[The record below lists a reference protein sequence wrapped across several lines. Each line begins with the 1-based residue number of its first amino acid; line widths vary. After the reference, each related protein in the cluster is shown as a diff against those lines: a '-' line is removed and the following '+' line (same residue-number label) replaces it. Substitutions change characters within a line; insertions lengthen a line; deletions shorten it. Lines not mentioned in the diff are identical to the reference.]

1 MLTLLLTEVA
11 SFRVICPRNLRNIF
25 GFRALTRNC
34 FNSRWNYEYV
44 GIVLPLFFSFFF
56 ISSLELTR
64 RRRSVRFAAHLL
76 LKLISIHHCPGHKGS
91 DRGINPLRSK
101 NIFLEGQPVIKIR
114 NSLSYC
120 IDLMLEDKIVTI
132 IKSMKWSLRIFERI
146 NAKQRCNERI
156 STRRS
161 SPKMIGVN
169 FNRIFTYFFDE

>member
-25 GFRALTRNC
+25 GFRAKLFQFSVKLRI
-34 FNSRWNYEYV
+34 RWDRT
-44 GIVLPLFFSFFF
+44 PSFFFSFFF

-120 IDLMLEDKIVTI
+120 IDPCLKI
-132 IKSMKWSLRIFERI
+132 KLL
-146 NAKQRCNERI
+146 
-156 STRRS
+156 
-161 SPKMIGVN
+161 
-169 FNRIFTYFFDE
+169 

>member
-1 MLTLLLTEVA
+1 MFRGSTARKLAHFSRKITLTTPYVNVA
-11 SFRVICPRNLRNIF
+11 FNRGGFVPRHLSTKLAKYIRF
-25 GFRALTRNC
+25 SC
-34 FNSRWNYEYV
+34 E
-44 GIVLPLFFSFFF
+44 IVSILGEITNTLGSYSLFFFSFFF

-120 IDLMLEDKIVTI
+120 IDPCLKI
-132 IKSMKWSLRIFERI
+132 KLLRL
-146 NAKQRCNERI
+146 
-156 STRRS
+156 
-161 SPKMIGVN
+161 
-169 FNRIFTYFFDE
+169 

>member
-1 MLTLLLTEVA
+1 MFRGSTARKLAHFSRKITLTTPYVNVA
-11 SFRVICPRNLRNIF
+11 FNRGGFVPRHLSTKLAKYIRFSCPDAKLFQFSVKLRIRWDRTPSF
-25 GFRALTRNC
+25 
-34 FNSRWNYEYV
+34 
-44 GIVLPLFFSFFF
+44 FFSFFF

-132 IKSMKWSLRIFERI
+132 IKSMK
-146 NAKQRCNERI
+146 
-156 STRRS
+156 
-161 SPKMIGVN
+161 
-169 FNRIFTYFFDE
+169 